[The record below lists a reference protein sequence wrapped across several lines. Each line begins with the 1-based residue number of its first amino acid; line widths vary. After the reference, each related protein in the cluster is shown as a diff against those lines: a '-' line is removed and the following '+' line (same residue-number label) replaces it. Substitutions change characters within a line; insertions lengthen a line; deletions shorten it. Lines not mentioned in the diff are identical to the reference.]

1 MRKKRFFTDMLISV
15 LAISVAAC
23 GSLSKGAINGDFET
37 VRYYVEKGDDINA
50 IDSYGWTPLMWA
62 SYYRHVNIV
71 NYLLEKG
78 AKPNVQS
85 TYAYGSLQKG
95 STALMIATYYGH
107 DDIVR
112 LLMKFRANP
121 NLKNS
126 EYVSAVSLA
135 ERFGHT
141 EILAILTGKA
151 VAKIPERAASEEVL
165 DQTVYLHDGSKIVGR
180 IIAQTEKI
188 ITVKTKYTTITVD
201 KSKIKEIKYKE

>member
-1 MRKKRFFTDMLISV
+1 MRAKHVFTAMLIPV
-15 LAISVAAC
+15 LAFSLTAC
-23 GSLSKGAINGDFET
+23 GSLSKGAINGNFET
-37 VRYYVEKGDDINA
+37 VKYYVEKGEDINA

-78 AKPNVQS
+78 AKPNIQS
-85 TYAYGSLQKG
+85 TYSYGSLLKG
-95 STALMIATYYGH
+95 STALMIATYYNH

-112 LLMKFRANP
+112 LLMKHRANP

-126 EYVSAVSLA
+126 QYESAVMLA
-135 ERFGHT
+135 ERFGFA
-141 EILAILTGKA
+141 EILAILTGRA
-151 VAKIPERAASEEVL
+151 VAKIPETTAPAEVL

-180 IIAQTEKI
+180 IIAQTEKLVTI
-188 ITVKTKYTTITVD
+188 KTKYTTITVD